1 MAGDNSESSRPE
13 PRIIGRGFT
22 LGKLVSFL
30 IRYVYAFLSC
40 IYLFTVGIL
49 RGRNRTLMYQIAAH
63 FGPLEV
69 EPYRPKPVLPQLQ
82 VTELV
87 PDGESI
93 HILQPAGIFGN
104 VTPFE
109 LIVIN
114 KLVRAL
120 KPERIFEIGTFDGRT
135 TLNMAANAP
144 HSAIVYTLDLPESEV
159 ASTELA
165 IALGDERYIKKD
177 ASGSRFRGTMHEG
190 TIRQLLGDSAKFDF
204 SPYRGQIDLV
214 FVDGAHSRDY
224 VLNDSLRAL
233 EMLPEGGGVIL
244 WHDYGDWDGVTLAL
258 NELDSDHKDFRGI
271 KHIAGTTIAC
281 LVKGTAPRERLT
293 RDMTGMSPR

>member
-1 MAGDNSESSRPE
+1 MSSDRPIESMPKVRVVGQAFTSQKLL
-13 PRIIGRGFT
+13 GF
-22 LGKLVSFL
+22 LARYIYALVSCF
-30 IRYVYAFLSC
+30 
-40 IYLFTVGIL
+40 YLFTVGIF
-49 RGRNRTLMYQIAAH
+49 RGRNRTLLYQIAAH

-69 EPYRPKPVLPQLQ
+69 APYKAKTTLSQMNLSDIVS
-82 VTELV
+82 E
-87 PDGESI
+87 GSSI
-93 HILQPAGIFGN
+93 RILSPASVFGN
-104 VTPFE
+104 VTPLE

-120 KPERIFEIGTFDGRT
+120 RPERIFEIGTFDGRT

-144 HSAIVYTLDLPESEV
+144 QGAIVYTLDLPESEV
-159 ASTELA
+159 ASTGLA

-177 ASGSRFRGTMHEG
+177 ASGSRFKGTMHEG

-258 NELDSDHKDFRGI
+258 NELDSGHKEFRGI
-271 KHIAGTTIAC
+271 KHIAGTTLAC
-281 LVKGTAPRERLT
+281 LMKGTAPRERLT
-293 RDMTGMSPR
+293 RDTTEMSPR